1 MVFDHHE
8 SQLITTIING
18 YQPLLVQRVN
28 HGSTI
33 SGLRFLQQAVRT
45 ALIPWITSAHA
56 GTPR

>member
-33 SGLRFLQQAVRT
+33 SGLRSQAVRT